1 MNTNEV
7 KKELYRSKASAK
19 FSHYVSGN
27 IYYTVELSDGTY
39 QFPIPVTEQ
48 VMDLTKQANDFA
60 KWYVENNKGV
70 LGHEDFVNIFL
81 AGARVGTFKLSGDLG
96 TTAFC
101 AEVKGS
107 DLNRWIAKA
116 IEKEDFIKVS

>member
-7 KKELYRSKASAK
+7 KKELYRSKANAK
-19 FSHYVSGN
+19 FSHYTAGN
-27 IYYTVELSDGTY
+27 LYYTVEMSDGTY

-48 VMDLTKQANDFA
+48 VADLAKQAEDFA
-60 KWYVENNKGV
+60 KWYVENNTGV
-70 LGHEDFVNIFL
+70 LGPDDFVNIFK
-81 AGARVGTFKLSGDLG
+81 AGARVGTFKLSSDLG
-96 TTAFC
+96 TTSFC

-116 IEKEDFIKVS
+116 IEKDDFVKVS